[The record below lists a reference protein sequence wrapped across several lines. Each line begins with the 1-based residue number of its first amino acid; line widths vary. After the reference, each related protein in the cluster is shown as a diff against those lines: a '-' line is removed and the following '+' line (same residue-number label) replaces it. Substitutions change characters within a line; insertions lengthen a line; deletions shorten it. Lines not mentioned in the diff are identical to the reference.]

1 MFKHPR
7 ERRLLA
13 ITLCLLLLL
22 VGKSLVFDPL
32 LGALTP
38 EKQVFKEAIEQL
50 IDDEYRSKGLAAIGV
65 VQFRLIDIKPITEKE
80 LTEAKAN
87 DLVLIHP
94 YVAKTRKYLLWVIP
108 IGDVFLMK

>member
-7 ERRLLA
+7 ERRLL
-13 ITLCLLLLL
+13 IFTLSLLLLL
-22 VGKSLVFDPL
+22 ILKSLFFDPQ
-32 LGALTP
+32 LGSLTP
-38 EKQVFKEAIEQL
+38 EKIAFQEAIETI
-50 IDDEYRSKGLAAIGV
+50 IDDEYRSQGLGAIGV

-80 LTEAKAN
+80 IADAHSKK
-87 DLVLIHP
+87 LVLIHP